1 DGQLRDDLDARLA
14 QLLVIGALNWCA
26 EWFDPRRSSVDTV
39 VSNAQVLVRNGLSPT
54 PPTTHLA
61 KRIAKTAAGR

>member
-1 DGQLRDDLDARLA
+1 M
-14 QLLVIGALNWCA
+14 IGALNWCV

-39 VSNAQVLVRNGLSPT
+39 VTNAEVLVRNGLSPT
-54 PPTTHLA
+54 PPTSRIT